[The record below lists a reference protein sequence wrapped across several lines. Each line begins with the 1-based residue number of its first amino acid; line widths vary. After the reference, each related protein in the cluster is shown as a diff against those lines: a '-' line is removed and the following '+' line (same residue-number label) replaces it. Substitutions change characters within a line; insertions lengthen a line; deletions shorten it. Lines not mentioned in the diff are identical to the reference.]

1 MGSSSMRRRSTPA
14 ASSEVIRQR
23 MATTRRRD
31 THPELALRSAL
42 HRLGLRFFVDRAVV
56 GNRRRVDIVFPT
68 ERLAVFVDGFFW
80 HSCPEH
86 GTTPRQNR
94 EWWIAKLA
102 ANQARDADT
111 DRVLHDKG
119 WSVIRIFEHEEPAV
133 AADVVLSRV
142 MAIRK
147 ANMSG

>member
-1 MGSSSMRRRSTPA
+1 
-14 ASSEVIRQR
+14 

-31 THPELALRSAL
+31 TRPELALRSAL
-42 HRLGLRFFVDRAVV
+42 HRLGLRFFVDRPVV

-68 ERLAVFVDGFFW
+68 ERLAVFVDGCFW

-94 EWWIAKLA
+94 EWWIAKLE

-111 DRVLHDKG
+111 DRVLRDKG

-147 ANMSG
+147 ATQRLGGTTRSNRC